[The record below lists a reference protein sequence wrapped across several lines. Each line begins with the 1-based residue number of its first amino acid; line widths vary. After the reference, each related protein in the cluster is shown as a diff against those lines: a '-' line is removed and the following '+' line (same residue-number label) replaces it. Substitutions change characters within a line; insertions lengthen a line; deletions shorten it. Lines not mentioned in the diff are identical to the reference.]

1 LRLQGNEHP
10 PGVGIERTALVTQ
23 PAGRLRH
30 AGNDILHDHAIHLGD
45 HGNYGDSALF
55 FQTDT
60 HKRSVTSK
68 EKVHCHRNTIRP
80 VAIQGSPCGA
90 AFACFLCRE
99 MVGVSAVE
107 FALVS
112 PILILILAGMVD
124 IGASLKGK
132 FDLSSAISA
141 GSNYA
146 LLNGDKV
153 NSTGGDALARNII
166 AVASSGLNS
175 AGGSVQVVINNGA
188 SVVLD
193 AGKSTITET
202 GTLSNSD
209 LCYCPTS
216 SGHTVTWGASVTCGT
231 VCPNSGISGK
241 FVTISASK
249 PFSPLF
255 GGFGIVTSG
264 NISVR
269 AVVQPK

>member
-1 LRLQGNEHP
+1 MSILLHCRRNLGVALR
-10 PGVGIERTALVTQ
+10 
-23 PAGRLRH
+23 
-30 AGNDILHDHAIHLGD
+30 
-45 HGNYGDSALF
+45 
-55 FQTDT
+55 
-60 HKRSVTSK
+60 RS
-68 EKVHCHRNTIRP
+68 
-80 VAIQGSPCGA
+80 

-99 MVGVSAVE
+99 TAGVSAVE